1 MSLMLLSR
9 FRSNLLRGCRQYSQY
24 AANNQIYIHENPGSQ
39 LFNVSLSP
47 SESAIPMGYSKS
59 NTLVT
64 PEGFK
69 SNGQFVELLHK
80 TISEQVFDDFL
91 FIMEAGVNANSFM
104 PIYDFRE
111 VPRHGR
117 TPEVDSILG
126 YVQVG
131 ADGKMIKPS
140 YEANS
145 MYRLCNGAG
154 LLRLSDHLY
163 EKVREACERK

>member
-9 FRSNLLRGCRQYSQY
+9 FRSNLSRGSRQYSQY
-24 AANNQIYIHENPGSQ
+24 AANKQIYIHENLGSQ

-47 SESAIPMGYSKS
+47 SKSAIPMGYSKS
-59 NTLVT
+59 STLVT
-64 PEGFK
+64 PQEFK
-69 SNGQFVELLHK
+69 SNGEFVELLHK

-131 ADGKMIKPS
+131 GDGKMIKPS